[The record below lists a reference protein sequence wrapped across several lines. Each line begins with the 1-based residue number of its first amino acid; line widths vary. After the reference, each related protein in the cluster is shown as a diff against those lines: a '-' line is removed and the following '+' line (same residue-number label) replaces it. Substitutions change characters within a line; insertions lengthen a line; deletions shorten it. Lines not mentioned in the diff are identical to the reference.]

1 MSTNDHETLN
11 KQMRQMLRLDY
22 RVSESKSS
30 GVGPQQVCYFQPVKR
45 RQTSIKQAQIQSELL
60 TQYTNGQICDRK
72 RTGKYTPL
80 NGTVWAEGIYIE
92 KGCIFLFVLNRPVF
106 FIFYL
111 GVLETLTYL
120 VGFFDPFTLIF

>member
-1 MSTNDHETLN
+1 
-11 KQMRQMLRLDY
+11 MLRLDY

-106 FIFYL
+106 
-111 GVLETLTYL
+111 GNSK
-120 VGFFDPFTLIF
+120 

>member
-45 RQTSIKQAQIQSELL
+45 RPTSIKQAQIQSELL

>member
-120 VGFFDPFTLIF
+120 VVFFDPFTLIF

>member
-11 KQMRQMLRLDY
+11 KQKRQMLRLDY

-45 RQTSIKQAQIQSELL
+45 RQTSIKQAQTQSELL
-60 TQYTNGQICDRK
+60 IQYTNGQICDRK

-80 NGTVWAEGIYIE
+80 NGIVWAEGIYIE
-92 KGCIFLFVLNRPVF
+92 KGCIFLFVLNRPVV
-106 FIFYL
+106 FIFHL
-111 GVLETLTYL
+111 GVLEILTYL
-120 VGFFDPFTLIF
+120 VGIFDLFLLIF